1 MFVQAWSQYL
11 SSRFSTCAGRLALV
25 IFVPFL
31 SLAAQSKPSASD
43 PCVSM
48 SRAST
53 AASARVQAR
62 CAKALINGLRGKADD
77 LAIASTLARS
87 LAIPEFRL
95 MRELHRLNGIAQT
108 APKRWRDL
116 TLDDLSQLLASAS
129 SEKEEASESREE
141 WMRRLLGDENGFI
154 PPDGLSRA
162 LEQRNALV
170 REPSDTVHAQRF
182 VQSPMTALPSS
193 PAGWTNL
200 TGYVHPVGRVNALL
214 IHPTSTNTMWAG
226 TDGGGIWKTTDAGVT
241 WAAAND
247 FLGSLSISGF
257 AMRPGDTSTIY
268 AATGAQGSHTGMGGV
283 GIYKS
288 TDGGTT
294 WPQLT
299 ATDPTGN
306 ADFQHVFQLAIH
318 PTDSNTVL
326 AATDGGAY
334 LTTNGGTNWT
344 KVPATTTRARNV
356 AIHPAN
362 GNLRVLAMDDGTVK
376 IATDGSTYNT
386 YTIAAS
392 TTSYTRIALAPSNQ
406 SIMYALLTANDNTTH
421 LYRSSTT
428 GTTWSPV
435 TPPAN
440 FFYDNAYLRYT
451 GGLWVDPTNANH
463 IAVVEGWG
471 AVTSDAS
478 LPSPTWTQLCCGWT
492 DFHGVVS
499 HPSYDGSS
507 NKTIFFFDDG
517 GLYKYTNADSV
528 TCCIP
533 NSGYLSANGIVATE
547 AYSAAGR
554 GGSLVFG
561 AQDVAFRFYKTNTP
575 SDPTQKWRFALGTG
589 GSDGAITAA
598 DRTNPLILY
607 GSTQALGLYRSTDGG
622 ANASLICQGIT
633 DITCGGF
640 TGNSAFIA
648 PYILDPNNQ
657 SRMLA
662 GAASLWRSNDVSS
675 GTPPTW
681 TAIHSG
687 TGSVISAIAIAPSNS
702 DVIWVSYFNGNV
714 YKTANG
720 TATTPTWT
728 PVSTVPVGFKLRILI
743 DRTDANRVYIGLSG
757 FVANRLVT
765 TPDGGTTWSPVSGLP
780 NASVMSI
787 QQHPIISSW
796 LYAGTAVGLFASEDG
811 GATWSTSNQGPANV
825 QIQDL
830 NWYSEAG
837 SNAVLT
843 VATFGR
849 GIWQAS
855 ASSLGTPAGLIATA
869 GGTTSVSLT
878 WSAATSATGYKILR
892 SSNLFSYSQIGT
904 SVSPS
909 YTDSTAA
916 AGTSYLYV
924 VRATD
929 GSNDSP
935 NSSADLATTVIFTDP
950 TLIGGTVA
958 KTAHISELRT
968 AVNAVRVLAG
978 IGATS
983 FTDPTLSSSINIKG
997 VHVTQLRTAL
1007 DAARSALALTPA
1019 GYTDTT
1025 ITGGATKINATHIN
1039 ELRLGVK

>member
-1 MFVQAWSQYL
+1 MIDRAQSLFPK
-11 SSRFSTCAGRLALV
+11 FSICAGRLALV
-25 IFVPFL
+25 TLLSFL
-31 SLAAQSKPSASD
+31 SVAAQSKPSAGNIPND
-43 PCVSM
+43 PCAP
-48 SRAST
+48 ASL
-53 AASARVQAR
+53 ASPATEAGVQAR
-62 CAKALINGLRGKADD
+62 CAKVLIAGLRGKADD
-77 LAIASTLARS
+77 LAIASILARK
-87 LAIPEFRL
+87 LGIPEFRL
-95 MRELHRLNGIAQT
+95 MREIRRLNSIAET

-116 TLDDLSQLLASAS
+116 TVDELSQLLASAS

-141 WMRRLLGDENGFI
+141 WMHRLLGDENGFI

-162 LEQRNALV
+162 LEQRKALL
-170 REPSDTVHAQRF
+170 RETSDTVHAQRF

-226 TDGGGIWKTTDAGVT
+226 TDGGGIWKTTDAGAT
-241 WAAAND
+241 WVAAND

-257 AMRPGDTSTIY
+257 AMRPADPTIIY
-268 AATGAQGSHTGMGGV
+268 AATGAQGSHTGLGGV
-283 GIYKS
+283 GVYKS

-294 WPQLT
+294 WPQLS

-318 PTDSNTVL
+318 PTDTNTVL

-344 KVPATTTRARNV
+344 KVPATTTRVRNV

-392 TTSYTRIALAPSNQ
+392 TTSYTRIALAPSDQ
-406 SIMYALLTANDNTTH
+406 SIMYALLTANDFTTH
-421 LYRSSTT
+421 IYRSSTG
-428 GTTWSPV
+428 GTTWTQV
-435 TPPAN
+435 TPPAG
-440 FFYDNAYLRYT
+440 FFYNSAYLRYT

-463 IAVVEGWG
+463 IGVVEGW
-471 AVTSDAS
+471 AMVTSDAS
-478 LPSPTWTQLCCGWT
+478 LPTPTWGQAASGWT
-492 DFHGVVS
+492 DFHGMVS
-499 HPSYDGSS
+499 HPGFNGTT
-507 NKTIFFFDDG
+507 NKTVFLFDDG
-517 GLYKYTNADSV
+517 GLYRWTSLDTFS
-528 TCCIP
+528 
-533 NSGYLSANGIVATE
+533 SGPPSYLSANGIVATE

-554 GGSLVFG
+554 GGNLVFG
-561 AQDVAFRFYKTNTP
+561 AQDVAFRFYTTNAP
-575 SDPTQKWRFALGTG
+575 SDPTQKWRFAGGTG

-648 PYILDPNNQ
+648 PFILDPNNQ

-662 GAASLWRSNDVSS
+662 GAASLWRSNNVSS

-765 TPDGGTTWSPVSGLP
+765 TPDGGTTWSAVSGLP

-811 GATWSTSNQGPANV
+811 GTTWSASNQGPANV

-830 NWYSEAG
+830 NWYSETG

-855 ASSLGTPAGLIATA
+855 ASTLGTPASLVATA
-869 GGTTSVSLT
+869 AGTTSVSLT
-878 WSAATSATGYKILR
+878 WTAAANATGYKILR

-904 SVSPS
+904 SGSPA
-909 YTDSTAA
+909 YTDSTAS
-916 AGTSYLYV
+916 AGTAYLYV

-929 GSNDSP
+929 GTNDSP
-935 NSSADLATTVIFTDP
+935 NSNADLSTTVIFTDP
-950 TLIGGTVA
+950 TLNAGTTA
-958 KTAHISELRT
+958 KSAHVSELRS
-968 AVNAVRVLAG
+968 AVNAVRALAG
-978 IGATS
+978 VGAMS
-983 FTDPTLSSSINIKG
+983 FTDPALSSSINIK
-997 VHVTQLRTAL
+997 VTHITQLRSAL
-1007 DAARSALALTPA
+1007 DTARSTLALTAA

-1025 ITGGATKINATHIN
+1025 ITGGVTKIKAAHIN
-1039 ELRLGVK
+1039 DLRLGVK

>member
-1 MFVQAWSQYL
+1 M
-11 SSRFSTCAGRLALV
+11 SRAGWIALAAL
-25 IFVPFL
+25 IVPL
-31 SLAAQSKPSASD
+31 SLAGSSKTPARASKPDPCASASL
-43 PCVSM
+43 PETSG
-48 SRAST
+48 SEL
-53 AASARVQAR
+53 QAR
-62 CAKALINGLRGKADD
+62 CARSVVAASCKNGEPAAVNALAKKLALSERELTKGLR
-77 LAIASTLARS
+77 
-87 LAIPEFRL
+87 
-95 MRELHRLNGIAQT
+95 RLNSIAQST
-108 APKRWRDL
+108 PKRWCDL
-116 TLDDLSQLLASAS
+116 TVAELQQLLASAS
-129 SEKEEASESREE
+129 EESKEGASQSREE
-141 WMRRLLGDENGFI
+141 WMRLIIGDEEGVS
-154 PPDGLSRA
+154 PGGGLARALAQRRALLRDPDGA
-162 LEQRNALV
+162 
-170 REPSDTVHAQRF
+170 VHAQRF
-182 VQSPMTALPSS
+182 GPSPMSALPST

-241 WAAAND
+241 WVAAND

-257 AMRPGDTSTIY
+257 AMRTGDPSIIY
-268 AATGAQGSHTGMGGV
+268 AATGAQGSHTGVGGV
-283 GIYKS
+283 GVYKS

-299 ATDPTGN
+299 ATNPTGN

-344 KVPATTTRARNV
+344 KVPATTTRVRNV

-376 IATDGSTYNT
+376 VATDGVTYNP

-406 SIMYALLTANDNTTH
+406 SIMYALLTLNDGTTH
-421 LYRSSTT
+421 IYRSSTG
-428 GTTWSPV
+428 GTAWSPV
-435 TPPAN
+435 TSPAG
-440 FFYDNAYLRYT
+440 FFYDNSYLRYT

-471 AVTSDAS
+471 AVTPDAS
-478 LPSPTWTQLCCGWT
+478 LPSPAWTQLCCGWT
-492 DFHGVVS
+492 DFHGVVN
-499 HPSYDGSS
+499 HPSYNGTS
-507 NKTIFFFDDG
+507 NKTVFFFDDG
-517 GLYKYTNADSV
+517 GLYKYNSADSV

-533 NSGYLSANGIVATE
+533 SSGYLSANGIVATE

-554 GGSLVFG
+554 GGNLVFG
-561 AQDVAFRFYKTNTP
+561 AQDVAFRFYTTNAP
-575 SDPTQKWRFALGTG
+575 GDPTQKWRFAGGTG

-633 DITCGGF
+633 DISCGSF

-648 PYILDPNNQ
+648 PFILDPNNQ

-662 GAASLWRSNDVSS
+662 GAASLWRSNNVSS

-681 TAIHSG
+681 AAIHSG

-714 YKTANG
+714 YKTVNG
-720 TATTPTWT
+720 TAVTPTWT
-728 PVSTVPVGFKLRILI
+728 PVSNVPVGFKLRILI
-743 DRTDANRVYIGLSG
+743 DRTDANRVYIGLAG
-757 FVANRLVT
+757 FIANRLVT
-765 TPDGGTTWSPVSGLP
+765 TPDGGTNWSPVSGLP
-780 NASVMSI
+780 SASVMSL
-787 QQHPIISSW
+787 QQHPIVSSW

-811 GATWSTSNQGPANV
+811 GTTWSTSNQGPANV

-830 NWYSEAG
+830 NWYSETG

-855 ASSLGTPAGLIATA
+855 ASNLGTPSGLAAAATT
-869 GGTTSVSLT
+869 TTSVSLT
-878 WSAATSATGYKILR
+878 WNAAAGATGYKISR
-892 SSNLFSYSQIGT
+892 SSNLFSFSQIGT
-904 SVSPS
+904 SGSPS
-909 YTDSTAA
+909 YTDNTAS
-916 AGTSYLYV
+916 AGTSYLYT

-929 GSNDSP
+929 GTNDSA
-935 NSSADLATTVIFTDP
+935 NSNSDLATTVIFTDP
-950 TLIGGTVA
+950 TLITGTTKVKA
-958 KTAHISELRT
+958 AHISELRT

-978 IGATS
+978 IGTTT
-983 FTDPTLSSSINIKG
+983 FTDPTLSSSIVIKN
-997 VHVTQLRTAL
+997 VHVSQL
-1007 DAARSALALTPA
+1007 RSALDTARSTLALTA
-1019 GYTDTT
+1019 QGYTDFP
-1025 ITGGATKINATHIN
+1025 ITGGTTVKAAHIN
-1039 ELRLGVK
+1039 QLRQGVQ